1 LSTSSFTPQL
11 RPLSI
16 GERLDAGFRLMRHR
30 FGTLV
35 TCVIVPMLP
44 LSILGTIILAST
56 VDGAFD
62 VNATTTTSDTGT
74 ILAGW
79 GADVLI
85 EGAGAALAVA
95 ACFKVIS
102 AAYLGERATAR
113 SSLRY
118 GLSRLVQLMV
128 AYVVIGFVLLLLV
141 IFSKLVLPFLLAVF
155 LGVKW
160 SMAFPAIVAE
170 RIGPFRAMRRSWQLT
185 RGHWWRT
192 FGTLLV
198 VGLIALVIYVAFIV
212 GLDAAV
218 TSLDSVGVFAYA
230 AVTTLVTVL
239 VFAIVYPLVSSIA
252 TVVYYDLRVR
262 SEGFDLQLLA
272 RGVGSDTSRFES
284 APERPGAGPPTAVPV
299 PAGSGGF
306 APPEGSAPAS

>member
-11 RPLSI
+11 RPLAI
-16 GERLDAGFRLMRHR
+16 GEILDAGFRLMRHR

-44 LSILGTIILAST
+44 LSIIGTIILALT
-56 VDGAFD
+56 IDGAFD
-62 VNATTTTSDTGT
+62 VNSTTTTSDTGT
-74 ILAGW
+74 IIAGW
-79 GADVLI
+79 GADLLI
-85 EGAGAALAVA
+85 EGAGAALAIA

-102 AAYLGERATAR
+102 SAYLGERATAR
-113 SSLRY
+113 SSLRF
-118 GLSRLVQLMV
+118 GLSRFLQLMV
-128 AYVVIGFVLLLLV
+128 AYIVIGFVLLLLIV
-141 IFSKLVLPFLLAVF
+141 FSRVVLPFLFAVF
-155 LGVKW
+155 LGVRW
-160 SMAFPAIVAE
+160 SMAFPAIVSE

-192 FGTLLV
+192 FATLIV
-198 VGLIALVIYVAFIV
+198 VGLIALVIYIAFIV

-218 TSLDSVGVFAYA
+218 TSLDSVGQVAYA
-230 AVTTLVTVL
+230 AVTTVVTVL
-239 VFAIVYPLVSSIA
+239 VFAIVYPLVSSIV

-262 SEGFDLQLLA
+262 NEGFDLQLLA

-284 APERPGAGPPTAVPV
+284 APERPDAGPIAAPV

-306 APPEGSAPAS
+306 APPEESAPAS